1 MPCLSCSKRDETHRS
16 FLSGR
21 WCKLRHPRA
30 VGQNLETNIYWK
42 GQRQHFRAGLANGR
56 LYGMPSLWY
65 LSLHVV
71 NQHCPCLV
79 DPSICTQLVSTRGHE
94 CRMCHRCKRYQPSQ
108 RGHKGPRNGES
119 HQFLWPR
126 PTCEIGEQRARCARA
141 GCLLWAKCSRLCQ
154 SGILSK
160 FLLHTRSSSMGW
172 WTGKGTSKNLCKNK
186 CWAKIERRNWTQSH
200 PIEAKKLRAEPIFR
214 QENPGEAWSI
224 LM

>member
-21 WCKLRHPRA
+21 WCKLLHPRA
-30 VGQNLETNIYWK
+30 KGQNLETNIYWG
-42 GQRQHFRAGLANGR
+42 GQRQHFRARLANGR

-108 RGHKGPRNGES
+108 RGDKGPRNRDS

-126 PTCEIGEQRARCARA
+126 PTCEIGGHAA
-141 GCLLWAKCSRLCQ
+141 GCIGVERQLGTKCPRLCQ
-154 SGILSK
+154 SRIWFKLHLHSK
-160 FLLHTRSSSMGW
+160 SSDMGST
-172 WTGKGTSKNLCKNK
+172 TGTGTSKNLCKNIVLGENSATK
-186 CWAKIERRNWTQSH
+186 PPPKAPNRGQKNTRRTN
-200 PIEAKKLRAEPIFR
+200 L
-214 QENPGEAWSI
+214 
-224 LM
+224 